1 RGPPE
6 AAAGGV
12 RWRRLRRLGAPLG
25 ALGLCLA
32 LLLAAAVGPR
42 WLAARSGGASEA
54 ARPPGSPKGP
64 LERRVRGVPVYLH
77 GRGGGAGPGGLL
89 GLSESGRSRNP
100 FVKDVVNGE
109 PLYVDEGTYA
119 SEGVEEEEE
128 EEEQNWIVRL
138 PQDWDDDQLAGFID
152 KYGEHERVVWI
163 GTPSNLALSIVVVHS
178 TLSWIEGVLSK
189 APPGFVLYVEQDSGC
204 SSIPIVDDPD
214 NKPDHDPGVRKEE
227 FGPDGSQSNPPSWGT
242 DRIDAELGL
251 NQEYA
256 PDIVSVPSV
265 HVYVLD
271 TGIRTTHNDFAGR
284 AIPTL
289 ETVGN
294 TLKVCDPADTEC
306 ATDRDGH
313 GTFTAGT
320 IAGQL
325 YGVAKAVTLH
335 AVKVLDDEGNG
346 QFSYLVSAVNW
357 IIKNGQRPAVM
368 SASLSGKGTINFVTD
383 AIDAA
388 VQAGVTFVVAAG
400 NNGQS
405 SEPDACNYSP
415 ARVGAAITVGATDTQ
430 DREASYSNSGPC
442 VDIMAPGSAIVSAGI
457 TGDSAEATKTGT
469 SMAAP
474 HVAGAV
480 ALMLSVQP
488 ELTPQELVDRLKSHA
503 SKHVVK
509 VRSPADGSPDS
520 LLFVKGELLSATSP
534 TTAPSVSAPCGLG
547 WRDVA
552 GPCRVDEECCLLSP
566 NYPQAY
572 GDGQLCIAAVGGAP
586 GAIRVDAF
594 STEAWFDRLHVNGV
608 PFWGDHGPSG
618 VVPAGLRWSSDF
630 SVARPGW
637 RLCLPERQPAAGS
650 ERAEAAQFREVE
662 PPAVQ
667 ADEEAGCA
675 ARCVLQGAN
684 GTCAEHALRQ
694 AADGAGCSSALAAV
708 LRQCRSCYGCALDDV
723 GCTAPGEESVPEDV
737 WQPGGQTALAA
748 QAAPGQPSV
757 ATGAEAAGSPAGG
770 AADVAATP
778 GGGVYGAA
786 GPQVIGAEGAALD
799 ATGNVQQGA
808 IGAPAGAVGDLQL
821 AATPHLE
828 NAATAVSD
836 AAGAALDMAGQ
847 LHQAASPH
855 LNNAAGA
862 ASDVAGAAVG
872 MAGDLHQAVAPHLGN
887 AAGAAS
893 DAAGAALD
901 MAGDLHQAAAAGN
914 LNQAA
919 SAHVDN
925 AMGAAADMAGDLHQ
939 AAAPHLDSA
948 ADAAVDAAGALQ
960 EAAAPHVKNAVEAA
974 TPHVQHA
981 ISTVGGLA
989 QDAAGKALNA
999 AGEAA
1004 KKAAADAAQSAAEA
1018 AAQKAQDTLVDA
1030 HQAVMDGS
1038 LHEAAKPHLD
1048 NAMDAA
1054 GNIVGDLHQAATPHL
1069 SNAADATLDAAS
1081 DIQDAAGEHLS
1092 NAMDAAGDVHDAAK
1106 EHFDNVKN
1114 LAGGLFR

>member
-1 RGPPE
+1 
-6 AAAGGV
+6 
-12 RWRRLRRLGAPLG
+12 
-25 ALGLCLA
+25 
-32 LLLAAAVGPR
+32 
-42 WLAARSGGASEA
+42 
-54 ARPPGSPKGP
+54 
-64 LERRVRGVPVYLH
+64 
-77 GRGGGAGPGGLL
+77 
-89 GLSESGRSRNP
+89 
-100 FVKDVVNGE
+100 
-109 PLYVDEGTYA
+109 
-119 SEGVEEEEE
+119 
-128 EEEQNWIVRL
+128 
-138 PQDWDDDQLAGFID
+138 
-152 KYGEHERVVWI
+152 
-163 GTPSNLALSIVVVHS
+163 
-178 TLSWIEGVLSK
+178 
-189 APPGFVLYVEQDSGC
+189 
-204 SSIPIVDDPD
+204 
-214 NKPDHDPGVRKEE
+214 
-227 FGPDGSQSNPPSWGT
+227 
-242 DRIDAELGL
+242 
-251 NQEYA
+251 
-256 PDIVSVPSV
+256 
-265 HVYVLD
+265 
-271 TGIRTTHNDFAGR
+271 
-284 AIPTL
+284 
-289 ETVGN
+289 
-294 TLKVCDPADTEC
+294 
-306 ATDRDGH
+306 
-313 GTFTAGT
+313 
-320 IAGQL
+320 
-325 YGVAKAVTLH
+325 
-335 AVKVLDDEGNG
+335 
-346 QFSYLVSAVNW
+346 
-357 IIKNGQRPAVM
+357 M

-893 DAAGAALD
+893 DVAGAAVG